1 MNYYVDM
8 QHDDLNYEY
17 LYGTT
22 YPLMKNA
29 GKAVA
34 DAVMKNYP
42 DARTVCVV
50 AGTGNNGGDAIVAGS
65 ILSAKY
71 DVRVLIVTE
80 VRSELARRALSE
92 YGGRVIG
99 LDGMEECMKCDVIID
114 GIFGVGISGDPKD
127 PYRSVIEN
135 INRSCSHVVSVDI
148 PSGLG
153 TRYAVKPEITVT
165 FTMEKYGMNQDNS
178 GKIIV
183 ADIGIPPDVRK
194 YAGPGDLLYYPK
206 PDPSSH
212 KGMNGT
218 LAIVGGWEFHGSS
231 VIAALAAERIGL
243 DLVRVFVSPRNYQIV
258 SGYDPGIIVRQVE
271 KLDEKKLSEIYG
283 NSAILLGPGMGKGD
297 DAMEAARKIVSD
309 SRVPMVVDADA
320 LDAVGAYSGSFAGR
334 KIIITPH
341 KGEFRRISGFEPTEE
356 NAISYARKKGLIV
369 VLKGQVDVITNG
381 EEVHYAKGGNARM
394 TMGGTGD
401 LLAGIISAFLARS
414 VDPMRACLMGTYLNK
429 ALGEAA
435 YSKHGYWYTVTDMI
449 SEIPGVMGK
458 YIKI

>member
-1 MNYYVDM
+1 MDM

-17 LYGTT
+17 LYGST

-34 DAVMKNYP
+34 EAVLNNYP
-42 DARTVCVV
+42 DAKTVCVV
-50 AGTGNNGGDAIVAGS
+50 AGTGNNGGDAIVAGT
-65 ILSAKY
+65 LLMARY

-80 VRSELARRALSE
+80 IKSDLAKRALSE
-92 YGGRVIG
+92 YGGKVVG
-99 LDGMEECMKCDVIID
+99 LDGMDECMRCDVIID

-127 PYRSVIEN
+127 PYRTVIEK
-135 INRSCSHVVSVDI
+135 INGSGSHIVSVDI

-153 TRYAVKPEITVT
+153 TNCAVKPEITVT
-165 FTMEKYGMNQDNS
+165 FTMTKYGMDTGNS
-178 GKIIV
+178 GRIIV
-183 ADIGIPPDVRK
+183 ADIGIPDDVRK

-206 PDPSSH
+206 PEPSSH

-243 DLVRVFVSPRNYQIV
+243 DLVRVFVSQRNYQIV
-258 SGYDPGIIVRQVE
+258 SGYDPGIIVRPVDR
-271 KLDEKKLSEIYG
+271 LDDEKLSEIYG
-283 NSAILLGPGMGKGD
+283 NSAILLGPGMGRSSE
-297 DAMEAARKIVSD
+297 AMDAARKLLAD
-309 SRVPMVVDADA
+309 SKLPMVVDADA
-320 LDAVGAYSGSFAGR
+320 LNAVGEFQGSFSGR
-334 KIIITPH
+334 NVIITPH
-341 KGEFRRISGFEPTEE
+341 KGEFKRISGLEPNE
-356 NAISYARKKGLIV
+356 NNAALYARKKGLIV
-369 VLKGQVDVITNG
+369 VLKGPVDVITDG
-381 EEVHYAKGGNARM
+381 EEVHYAKGGNSRM